1 MMSII
6 MQMDWIK
13 QCIMDQVDAQAEL
26 LNSNDPEKLLQCSH
40 IIVSDIIG
48 KIDVHHV
55 LLMYHHLVTQAAC
68 TETWVTSA
76 DRLQCIYDHFNAW
89 IELELA
95 TRYA

>member
-1 MMSII
+1 
-6 MQMDWIK
+6 
-13 QCIMDQVDAQAEL
+13 
-26 LNSNDPEKLLQCSH
+26 
-40 IIVSDIIG
+40 
-48 KIDVHHV
+48 VHHV